1 MDSTSRTAKRIVR
14 TVPFAAPHAFVLA
27 VVDGPDQEI
36 AHRVARAET
45 AIGRGADVDLALSDV
60 EISTHHC
67 TVRCDAGACHVLD
80 AGSLN
85 GTLVN
90 ERPIREGI
98 AHRLRHLDEIRIGG
112 TRLLFLAGRFQDAA
126 PR

>member
-1 MDSTSRTAKRIVR
+1 MTPTSSTAKRVVR
-14 TVPFAAPHAFVLA
+14 TVPFAAPHAFVLV
-27 VVDGPDQEI
+27 VVDGPDHRI
-36 AHRVARAET
+36 AHRIARAET
-45 AIGRGADVDLALSDV
+45 RVGRSDDVDLALSDV
-60 EISTHHC
+60 EISKHHC

-90 ERPIREGI
+90 ERAVRAGV
-98 AHRLRHLDEIRIGG
+98 AHRLRHLDEIRVGD
-112 TRLLFLAGRFQDAA
+112 TRLLFLAGRFQDTP

>member
-1 MDSTSRTAKRIVR
+1 MNSSSRTAKRVVR
-14 TVPFAAPHAFVLA
+14 TVPFGAPHAFVLT

-45 AIGRGADVDLALSDV
+45 RIGRGADADLALSDV
-60 EISTHHC
+60 EISQHHC
-67 TVRCDAGACHVLD
+67 TVRCDAGMCHVVD

-90 ERPIREGI
+90 ERPVREGV
-98 AHRLRHLDEIRIGG
+98 AQRLHHLDEIRIGG
-112 TRLLFLAGRFQDAA
+112 TRLLFLAGRFHDAA

>member
-1 MDSTSRTAKRIVR
+1 
-14 TVPFAAPHAFVLA
+14 VPFAAPHAFVLA

-36 AHRVARAET
+36 THRIARAET
-45 AIGRGADVDLALSDV
+45 RIGRGADVDVALSDV
-60 EISTHHC
+60 EVSTHHC

-90 ERPIREGI
+90 ERPVREGV
-98 AHRLRHLDEIRIGG
+98 AHRLHHLDEIRVGS
-112 TRLLFLAGRFQDAA
+112 TRLLFLAGRFQDTA